1 MSPQTLGAGILRTVP
16 LLTVDQPMAAAA
28 VTLLEAE
35 VPALPVV
42 EASGRLRGIFGEREF
57 MTALFPGYL
66 GTLSYAGFV
75 PKSLD
80 RALEKQSG
88 CGAKPVGQFMTT
100 DHVDV
105 GPDFSDAQLAE
116 TFLHHRVLIVPV
128 VDGGRVSAVVTRA
141 DFFRAL
147 ATRFAELSPGG

>member
-1 MSPQTLGAGILRTVP
+1 MSPQTLGASILREVP
-16 LLTVDQPMAAAA
+16 LLTVDQPMLAAALA
-28 VTLLEAE
+28 VLDAE

-42 EASGRLRGIFGEREF
+42 DASGRLRGIFGEREF

-66 GTLSYAGFV
+66 GTLNYAGFV

-80 RALEKQSG
+80 RTLEKQVG
-88 CGAKPVGQFMTT
+88 GAQRPVGDIMTT

-128 VDGGRVSAVVTRA
+128 VDGGRVAGIVTRSE
-141 DFFRAL
+141 FFRAL
-147 ATRFAELSPGG
+147 ATRFAEIA

>member
-1 MSPQTLGAGILRTVP
+1 VSPQTFGTSVLRTVP
-16 LLTVDQPMAAAA
+16 LLTVDQPMLPAALA
-28 VTLLEAE
+28 VLEAE

-42 EASGRLRGIFGEREF
+42 DASGRLRGIFGEREF

-66 GTLSYAGFV
+66 DTLGYAGFV

-80 RALEKQSG
+80 RTLEKRAG
-88 CGAKPVGQFMTT
+88 CAEKPVGAVMNTE
-100 DHVDV
+100 HVDV
-105 GPDFSDAQLAE
+105 GADFSDAGLAE

-128 VDGGRVSAVVTRA
+128 VDGGRVAGIVTRS

-147 ATRFAELSPGG
+147 ATRFAEIA